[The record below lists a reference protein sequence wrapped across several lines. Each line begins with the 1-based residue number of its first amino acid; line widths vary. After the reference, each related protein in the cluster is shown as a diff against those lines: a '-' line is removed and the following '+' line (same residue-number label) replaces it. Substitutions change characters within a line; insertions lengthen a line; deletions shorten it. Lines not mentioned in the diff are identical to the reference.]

1 MLFNLSE
8 SASIASHFL
17 SEIREVNIQKD
28 RLRFRRNME
37 RLGEIL
43 AYELSKELDYS
54 PAHVSTVL
62 GEASFDELREFP
74 IIITILRAGLPL
86 YQGIL
91 NYFDRSDS
99 GFVGAYRAHKGTEP
113 EFEIKTDYLAC
124 PNLDDRILILADPM
138 LATGRSLVDGMNMI
152 LKNGN
157 PKFVHIVSAIATPEG
172 IRHLNENFPVPFKIW
187 TAAVD
192 TGLNA
197 KSYIVPGLGDAGDLS
212 FGDKL

>member
-1 MLFNLSE
+1 MLFNLTE

-17 SEIREVNIQKD
+17 SEIREINTQKD

-54 PAHVSTVL
+54 PAHVNTVL
-62 GEASFDELREFP
+62 GEASVDELREFP
-74 IIITILRAGLPL
+74 VIITILRAGLPL

-99 GFVGAYRAHKGTEP
+99 GFVGAYRAHKGSETE
-113 EFEIKTDYLAC
+113 FVIKTDYLAC
-124 PNLDDRILILADPM
+124 PNVDDRILILADPM

-152 LKNGN
+152 LKNGK

-172 IRHLNENFPVPFKIW
+172 IRHLKEHFPVPFKIW
-187 TAAVD
+187 TAVVD
-192 TGLNA
+192 TGLNE

>member
-17 SEIREVNIQKD
+17 SEIREINIQTD

-54 PAHVSTVL
+54 PAHVNTVL
-62 GEASFDELREFP
+62 GEASVDARREFP
-74 IIITILRAGLPL
+74 VIITILRAGLPL
-86 YQGIL
+86 YQGVL

-99 GFVGAYRAHKGTEP
+99 GFVGAYRAHKGSETE
-113 EFEIKTDYLAC
+113 FVIKTDYLAC
-124 PNLDDRILILADPM
+124 PNVDDRILILADPM

-152 LKNGN
+152 LKNGK

-172 IRHLNENFPVPFKIW
+172 IRHLKEHFPVPFKIW
-187 TAAVD
+187 TAVVD
-192 TGLNA
+192 TGLNE

>member
-74 IIITILRAGLPL
+74 VIITILRAGLPL

-99 GFVGAYRAHKGTEP
+99 GFVGAYRAHKGTETD
-113 EFEIKTDYLAC
+113 FEIKTDYLAC
-124 PNLDDRILILADPM
+124 PNLDDRTLILADPM